1 MNEMTLLPQIQTDFL
16 EKKAKKEDWKDDY
29 KFLVIYSNE
38 FIR

>member
-1 MNEMTLLPQIQTDFL
+1 MNAPVQTDFL

-29 KFLVIYSNE
+29 KFLVINE